1 MGADIHLYVERK
13 LKNGEWAMVRDLNET
28 INPESMR
35 AHHESPQGPYG
46 WWRLVDRNYAL
57 FAHLAGVRGV
67 GPEAKGL
74 PGDVSP
80 YVEEQSDYWGG
91 DGHSRSWSTT
101 LEFMEAYVKAME
113 YYADQQTELD
123 KYVQA
128 RINDGTEV
136 ALTLFMRDM
145 CSLDLER
152 GHEYR
157 FVYWFDN

>member
-13 LKNGEWAMVRDLNET
+13 LKNGEWAMVRDMNDT
-28 INPESMR
+28 INVESMR
-35 AHHESPQGPYG
+35 PVRVDHPGPYG
-46 WWRLVDRNYAL
+46 WWKLNDRNYAL
-57 FAHLAGVRGV
+57 FANLARVRGE

-80 YVEEQSDYWGG
+80 YVEEESDYWDG
-91 DGHSRSWSTT
+91 DGHSHSWSTP
-101 LEFMEAYVKAME
+101 LEFMEAYIKAME
-113 YYADQQTELD
+113 YYADEQTELD
-123 KYVQA
+123 KYAQIRMREGVGMA
-128 RINDGTEV
+128 V
-136 ALTLFMRDM
+136 TLFMRDM